1 MAKCRP
7 LKKCDNFVW
16 MDNLKNV
23 LLPLNNNNNYVKDCL
38 VLSRIV
44 ILFCCFPLVDVY
56 LSVCLCLSFFLSF
69 CLSVNLSVCLCLS
82 VCLSIHSHIISFLVL
97 TWKMVAHQLKAP
109 ILIFCFQCHP
119 FFRSIN
125 WEDLYS
131 RKVEPTFKPNI
142 VSILFFNPIQLHQT
156 G

>member
-1 MAKCRP
+1 MVVRLVKSSKLQVNFTINLMISVIYSNCYSSVMAKCRP

-56 LSVCLCLSFFLSF
+56 IFLSVCVYLSF
-69 CLSVNLSVCLCLS
+69 CLSVCQSTFLSVCVCLS
-82 VCLSIHSHIISFLVL
+82 VFPFIH
-97 TWKMVAHQLKAP
+97 
-109 ILIFCFQCHP
+109 ILYHF
-119 FFRSIN
+119 
-125 WEDLYS
+125 LYS
-131 RKVEPTFKPNI
+131 LEKWLLI
-142 VSILFFNPIQLHQT
+142 S
-156 G
+156 